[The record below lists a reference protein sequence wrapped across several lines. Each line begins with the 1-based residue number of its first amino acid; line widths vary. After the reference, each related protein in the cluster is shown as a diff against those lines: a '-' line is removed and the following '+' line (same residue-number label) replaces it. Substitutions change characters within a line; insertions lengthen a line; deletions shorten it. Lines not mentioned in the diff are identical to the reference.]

1 MTSATTRSALR
12 DSLHL
17 AVLLCAL
24 VLTPSAGARSNIRSA
39 FFAVYPNA
47 VGSVLDSV
55 PSHPVHCGVCHYNF
69 NGGGARNPYGQ
80 RVELALPG
88 FPNNSAGRAQAIASV
103 AGIDAEGDNF
113 GTQVEATDTTSY
125 VNTPTFPGLSAAN
138 VGGVSNVNQAELLD
152 YLTPVTGGDTTPP
165 VVTVISPNGGET
177 YVGNASTTVQW
188 TATDP
193 SGIGATSIFVSLDN
207 GGTWKPLA
215 LNLFDTNSFTWFV
228 ANRPTTQAKIR
239 VVALDNYF
247 NEGSDESDAVFN
259 VIRPPGGIAPT
270 TLRDFDMP
278 GSQPLQSPEFFG
290 PTACDGCH
298 GSYDMFVEQLFTWQG
313 GMMAHASRDPLFL
326 ASVSVANQDA
336 PDSGDL
342 CLRCHMSSGW
352 LRGRSVPTDGSQ
364 LLAIDKHG
372 VSCETCHYLVD
383 PFYEPGVSPPIDAD
397 ILAGLTNPPT
407 ESGNGMYVVD
417 PNGTRRGPFAD
428 AAAAHDF
435 LYSPFHREAAL
446 CGTCHDV
453 SNPAFE
459 KNGNG
464 NYVPNAFDTPASNL
478 SANHLLPVERTYSE
492 WLNSA
497 YNSPTG
503 VYAPAFGGNREYVR
517 VCQDCHMRAITG
529 YGCSLAG
536 TPLRSDL
543 PSHDQAG
550 GSTWML
556 ARMPELYPNEVNAN
570 AIVVGIS
577 RAQYMLQNAADMLA
591 LQQGD
596 QLHVSVTNN
605 TGHKLPTGYPEGR
618 RIWINVRFFNAAM
631 ELIAESAAY
640 NAATGVLTEDP
651 TAKVYETKPG
661 LDSITAPLVGEPE
674 GPSFHFVLNNR
685 IWKDNRIPPR
695 GFNNAAFAN
704 FGGAPVGAAYAD
716 GQYWD
721 DTDYTIPAGTVHAEV
736 RLYYQSMSKELVEF
750 LRDENVTDL
759 NGQFMYD
766 VWNNNGKS
774 PPELMRLAALDLIS
788 WILGDMNC
796 DGELNILD
804 INPFVLALGDPAAYT
819 AAFPNCNIA
828 LGDLNNDGEVN
839 VLDINP
845 FIAALGG

>member
-1 MTSATTRSALR
+1 MFTRRTRTASRLSLQFALAG
-12 DSLHL
+12 LI
-17 AVLLCAL
+17 LL
-24 VLTPSAGARSNIRSA
+24 LTPAAPGRANIRSA
-39 FFAVYPNA
+39 FFVVYPNA
-47 VGSVLDSV
+47 TGTVLDSV
-55 PSHPVHCGVCHYNF
+55 PSHPAHCGVCHFNF
-69 NGGGARNPYGQ
+69 NGGGTRNPYGQ

-88 FPNNSAGRAQAIASV
+88 FPNTNAGRQQAIASV
-103 AGIDAEGDNF
+103 AGIDADADGF
-113 GTQVEATDTTSY
+113 STQVEVTDTTHY
-125 VNTPTFPGLSAAN
+125 VNTPTFPGLSASN
-138 VGGVSNVNQAELLD
+138 VGSVSNVNPAELLNH
-152 YLTPVTGGDTTPP
+152 LTPTTGGDTTPP
-165 VVTVISPNGGET
+165 TVTVISPNGGET
-177 YVGNASTTVQW
+177 YVGNASTTIQW

-193 SGIGATSIFVSLDN
+193 SGVGATSIYVSLDN
-207 GGTWKPLA
+207 GATWRPLA
-215 LNLFDTNSFTWFV
+215 LDLFDTNSFTWFV

-247 NEGSDESDAVFN
+247 NEGSDESNAVFT

-278 GSQPLQSPEFFG
+278 GTQPLQSPEFFG

-298 GSYDMFVEQLFTWQG
+298 GSYDMFTEQLFGWQG
-313 GMMAHASRDPLFL
+313 GMMSHASRDPLFR
-326 ASVSVANQDA
+326 AAMSVANQDA

-342 CLRCHMSSGW
+342 CLRCHFPAGW
-352 LRGRSVPTDGSQ
+352 LRGRSIPTDGSQ
-364 LLAIDKHG
+364 MLPIDAHG
-372 VSCETCHYLVD
+372 VSCEICHYLVD

-397 ILAGLTNPPT
+397 ILAGLTDPPT
-407 ESGNGMYVVD
+407 QSGNGMYVID
-417 PNGTRRGPFAD
+417 PYGTRRGPFTD
-428 AAAAHDF
+428 ANAAHDF

-459 KNGNG
+459 KDGSG
-464 NYVPNAFDTPASNL
+464 NYVPNAFNTPAGNF

-492 WLNSA
+492 WLHSA

-503 VYAPAFGGNREYVR
+503 IYAPQFGGNREFVR

-543 PSHDQAG
+543 PAHDQAG

-556 ARMPELYPNEVNAN
+556 ARLPELFPNEVNAN
-570 AIVVGIS
+570 AVVVGIG
-577 RAQYMLQNAADMLA
+577 RAQYMLQNAAEMEV

-596 QLHVSVTNN
+596 QLQVTVINN

-618 RIWINVRFFNAAM
+618 RIWINVKFFDAGMA
-631 ELIAESAAY
+631 LIAESAAY

-661 LDSITAPLVGEPE
+661 LDGITAPLVGEPE
-674 GPSFHFVLNNR
+674 GPSFHFVLNNK

-695 GFNNAAFAN
+695 GFTNAAFAD
-704 FGGAPVGAAYAD
+704 FGGAPVGATYAD

-721 DTDYTIPAGTVHAEV
+721 VTSYTIPPGAVRAEV
-736 RLYYQSMSKELVEF
+736 RLYYQSMSREFIEF
-750 LRDENVTDL
+750 LRDENTTDL

-766 VWNNNGKS
+766 VWNNNGKC
-774 PPELMRLAALDLIS
+774 PPELMRFAQTDLIS
-788 WILGDMNC
+788 WLPGDLNC
-796 DGELNILD
+796 DGEVNILD
-804 INPFVLALGDPAAYT
+804 INPFVLALSDPVAYT

-828 LGDLNNDGEVN
+828 LGDLNNDGELN